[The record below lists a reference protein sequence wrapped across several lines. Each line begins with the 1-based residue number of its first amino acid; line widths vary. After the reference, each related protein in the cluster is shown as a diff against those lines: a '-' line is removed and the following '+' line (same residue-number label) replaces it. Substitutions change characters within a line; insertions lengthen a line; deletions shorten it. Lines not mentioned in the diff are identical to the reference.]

1 MFIVFIA
8 ERKHTEPPQLLKIE
22 TYQLAS
28 QTGVFKGRRV
38 SFGGWTKYEH
48 QKSQY

>member
-8 ERKHTEPPQLLKIE
+8 ERARSESNGAPTAILKIE

-28 QTGVFKGRRV
+28 QTGVFKRRRV
-38 SFGGWTKYEH
+38 SF
-48 QKSQY
+48 

>member
-8 ERKHTEPPQLLKIE
+8 ERARSESSGAPTAILKIE

-28 QTGVFKGRRV
+28 QTGFFKGRRV
-38 SFGGWTKYEH
+38 SF
-48 QKSQY
+48 